1 VFADELLR
9 PWYDALAG
17 HLPPGGVFDCHT
29 HLGEHDPSGFAATTE
44 ELDEGLSAI
53 GARAAVFPLKEPEG
67 YGDAN
72 LRVAQIAARSSGRLV
87 SLARLDPEDA
97 PLHRAQEA
105 LDAGAVGF
113 KLHPDGDELDLTD
126 PRLDDVYALAAERR
140 RPIVVHAG
148 PEVSGVGRRTLSLLD
163 RHDGLRIILA
173 HCALGD
179 LAWLWREVEDHPGL
193 FFHTAWWG
201 PVHVLALFSLVPP
214 GRILLGSDV
223 PFSSPQSGVLT
234 TVRCALQAGL
244 SREQLALVLG
254 GQFERLVRGE
264 EAADAGPP
272 PGVDATVGPVLE
284 RVHVSLLASVESMRQ
299 GEDAASTL
307 EVARHACGVAP
318 GDEDAPVLASVLRL
332 LELYDQHAD
341 RLPRQSP
348 YSPGWDLVNA
358 GAVVART
365 PRAPLPCVPLA
376 QAATTRSSDSD

>member
-193 FFHTAWWG
+193 FFDTAWWG

-234 TVRCALQAGL
+234 TVRCALQAVRAPRARRGGGRRGAAPGRRRDRGAGARTRPRL
-244 SREQLALVLG
+244 APGERRVDAPGGGRRLHVGGRASRL
-254 GQFERLVRGE
+254 RRRPRRRGR
-264 EAADAGPP
+264 AR
-272 PGVDATVGPVLE
+272 PGVG
-284 RVHVSLLASVESMRQ
+284 
-299 GEDAASTL
+299 AAP
-307 EVARHACGVAP
+307 ARA
-318 GDEDAPVLASVLRL
+318 LR
-332 LELYDQHAD
+332 
-341 RLPRQSP
+341 P
-348 YSPGWDLVNA
+348 
-358 GAVVART
+358 AR
-365 PRAPLPCVPLA
+365 
-376 QAATTRSSDSD
+376 